1 MLQFT
6 DATELKNHYA
16 ALRRKFNG
24 PRPVNRVTLPHHRK
38 PPEPEPPKRKL
49 STIPEHL
56 LEQYRSGPV
65 NKKRVAV
72 NKIIQE
78 VGDVHGLT
86 KNQIFSG
93 SRKKN
98 LVAARHEVMYRVRHE
113 VGMSYIE
120 MGMYFNKDHTTMI
133 NSVFKHAERL
143 KKNG

>member
-24 PRPVNRVTLPHHRK
+24 PRPVNYVTLPHHRK
-38 PPEPEPPKRKL
+38 PPEPELPKRKL

-56 LEQYRSGPV
+56 LKQYRSGPV

-78 VGDVHGLT
+78 VGDVHGDEEPD
-86 KNQIFSG
+86 FFW
-93 SRKKN
+93 
-98 LVAARHEVMYRVRHE
+98 
-113 VGMSYIE
+113 IE
-120 MGMYFNKDHTTMI
+120 KEKP
-133 NSVFKHAERL
+133 SCCKA
-143 KKNG
+143 